1 MFVIICLISSFAL
14 AESAENESSDNSCLK
29 VYEGLSLW
37 LVMATTL
44 PIIINFGT
52 MFVIALTIYQ
62 VKQVKPLCDNLTSST
77 HWLSR
82 TAVRVGIGPTAKKA
96 LVDYAKGKS
105 EFAKLMATPT

>member
-1 MFVIICLISSFAL
+1 M
-14 AESAENESSDNSCLK
+14 
-29 VYEGLSLW
+29 YEGLSLW

-52 MFVIALTIYQ
+52 MFVLAFTIYQ

-96 LVDYAKGKS
+96 LVDYAKGKP
-105 EFAKLMATPT
+105 EFSKLMAFPT